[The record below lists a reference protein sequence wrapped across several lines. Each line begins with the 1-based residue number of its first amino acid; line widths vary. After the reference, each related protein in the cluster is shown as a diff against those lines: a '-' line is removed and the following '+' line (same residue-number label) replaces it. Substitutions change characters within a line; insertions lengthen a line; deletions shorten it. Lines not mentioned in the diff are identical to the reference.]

1 MDAVLERP
9 AALLDAEQHPAA
21 LERAAI
27 ASLDRGELEEAF
39 HLADRRCRILP
50 VAQARHYTLRA
61 EIAHRSGFPA
71 AALKDISK
79 ALELAPDDLA
89 ANRRLM
95 QWGDVENRTAAARR
109 LIELDRDMALL
120 GEAVTHLQ
128 GQGETALGAIHRVG
142 DSLTG
147 WAVWQGRGQMSLRIE
162 TDAGAVSHSI
172 KSDPQHALAAKAEHA
187 ASFSAEFPPSTTRRV
202 ASLTLGRRALAQSAF
217 PAPLAT
223 GRATHRTIAK
233 GNLISRT
240 RSPAADITIIVPIY
254 DDFEATRRCLE
265 CLMQA
270 VHDHDRIMV
279 VLVDDAT
286 PDGRIAALLDSF
298 AKASNV
304 HLIRNAHNLGFIGAV
319 NRALHATPCGD
330 VILLNADTVVP
341 KGFALRL
348 NQAAHSAPDIGTVT
362 PLSNNGEAT
371 SLPLAF
377 TANPLPRIEKVVYLD
392 AIAARVNAGRV
403 VDMPDGIGFCL
414 YITRQCLDAVGGLSD
429 HYHRGYLE
437 DVDLCLRARQHGF
450 RNVCATSVY
459 VGHAGSA
466 SFKAEKRALVVLNLA
481 RLRLRFPDYRNESAT
496 FKALDPLKSSR
507 GAIERE
513 LIAGQR
519 KMIVISG
526 PGTAAEVAKQ
536 FAGRAVEPALLAL
549 FNQNGTTLALRDAGD
564 DFPQSLDF
572 KLPADQ
578 SALTE
583 TLAANGPSRI
593 VLADPANIPAAFVRD
608 LISGCAA
615 FDLLVTDGGLLC
627 RGGGLDEKGRLCPAL
642 LRAETCNCG
651 GKTIESWLDLL
662 TRESRLLAPDM
673 AAEAFLRRHLPSN
686 LVHRVRLVGRSDN
699 RSPTRPKAVASRGTA
714 LGLLPIGHGTGDFA
728 FLRGI
733 VRTVRQGRP
742 DARIVILGET
752 FDDLALMA
760 LGGVTVTGRI
770 SVEELRDVAA
780 LHRLGRLLIARRG
793 PLFGHPMI
801 EAVWSDVDVPL
812 AFFDWS
818 FGNIG
823 THEADLPLA
832 PANDAATTAKE
843 VLGWMA
849 RQW

>member
-1 MDAVLERP
+1 M
-9 AALLDAEQHPAA
+9 
-21 LERAAI
+21 
-27 ASLDRGELEEAF
+27 
-39 HLADRRCRILP
+39 
-50 VAQARHYTLRA
+50 RA
-61 EIAHRSGFPA
+61 EIAHRCGFPA

-142 DSLTG
+142 DGLTG

-162 TDAGAVSHSI
+162 ADAGAVSHSI

-187 ASFSAEFPPSTTRRV
+187 ASFSVVFPPSTTRRV
-202 ASLTLGRRALAQSAF
+202 VSLKLGRRALARSAF

-223 GRATHRTIAK
+223 SRAAHGAIAK
-233 GNLISRT
+233 GNLIGRT

-286 PDGRIAALLDSF
+286 PDERIAALLDSV
-298 AKASNV
+298 ATAPNV
-304 HLIRNAHNLGFIGAV
+304 HLIRNSHNLGFIGAV

-348 NQAAHSAPDIGTVT
+348 NEAAYSAPDIGTVT

-377 TANPLPRIEKVVYLD
+377 TANPLPPIERVAHLD

-450 RNVCATSVY
+450 RNVCAPSVY

-466 SFKAEKRALVVLNLA
+466 SFRAEKRALVVLNLA
-481 RLRLRFPDYRNESAT
+481 RLRLRFPDYRSESAT

-513 LIAGQR
+513 LIAGQPR
-519 KMIVISG
+519 TIVLSG
-526 PGTAAEVAKQ
+526 PGAAADVAKQ
-536 FAGRAVEPALLAL
+536 FAGCATEPALLAL
-549 FNQNGTTLALRDAGD
+549 FNKNGTTLALRDAGD

-578 SALTE
+578 AALTE
-583 TLAANGPSRI
+583 TIIASGPSRV

-608 LISGCAA
+608 LIDGSAA
-615 FDLLVTDGGLLC
+615 FDVLVTDGGLLC
-627 RGGGLDEKGRLCPAL
+627 RGGGFDEKGRLCPEL
-642 LRAETCNCG
+642 LSGETCNCRSNTG
-651 GKTIESWLDLL
+651 ESWLDLL
-662 TRESRLLAPDM
+662 SRESCILAPDM
-673 AAEAFLRRHLPSN
+673 AAEAFLRRHLPSD

-728 FLRGI
+728 FLRDV
-733 VRTVRQGRP
+733 VRCVRQRRP
-742 DARIVILGET
+742 DARIVVLGET
-752 FDDLALMA
+752 LDDLALMA
-760 LGGVTVTGRI
+760 LGGVTVTGRL
-770 SVEELRDVAA
+770 SVDELGGVAA
-780 LHRLGRLLIARRG
+780 LHRLDRLLIARRA

-801 EAVWSDVDVPL
+801 EAALSEVGVPL

-823 THEADLPLA
+823 AHEADLPLA
-832 PANDAATTAKE
+832 PTNDVAATAE
-843 VLGWMA
+843 DLFGWMA
-849 RQW
+849 SPW